1 MPNLSINNLK
11 SFLMEH
17 PPVMGNK
24 FEIKIMH
31 DRPTAIELSCTNVNL
46 PGRTFSTNPH
56 TGIPGPDIKFPYQV
70 AYEDA
75 VISFITTNNL
85 IQRKYFEDWMDSI
98 NPRPQNKFGYS
109 KFQYRKN
116 YLKEIEIHTLDDLG
130 IMNYK
135 TTLQNAY
142 PIGIQA
148 TELSHANE
156 AIMLTNVTITYSHY
170 T

>member
-56 TGIPGPDIKFPYQV
+56 TGIPGPDIKYPYQV

-75 VISFITTNNL
+75 VISFMTTDNL
-85 IQRKYFEDWMDSI
+85 TQRRYFEDWMDNI
-98 NPRPQNKFGYS
+98 TPKPQFTKFV
-109 KFQYRKN
+109 QTNRQDCRLTQELQRKCDSE
-116 YLKEIEIHTLDDLG
+116 EIILR
-130 IMNYK
+130 I
-135 TTLQNAY
+135 
-142 PIGIQA
+142 I
-148 TELSHANE
+148 
-156 AIMLTNVTITYSHY
+156 TILNNSTV
-170 T
+170 